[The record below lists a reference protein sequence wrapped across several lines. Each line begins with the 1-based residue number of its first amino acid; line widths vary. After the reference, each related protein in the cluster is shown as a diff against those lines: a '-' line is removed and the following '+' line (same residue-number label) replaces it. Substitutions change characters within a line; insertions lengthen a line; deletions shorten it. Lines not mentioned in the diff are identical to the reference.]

1 MKTMTMTLL
10 VTSVMY
16 TSAEVIHAEINN
28 GDGKIMRV
36 RDILEQE
43 CISLEVGGRGYH
55 LDEITDS

>member
-1 MKTMTMTLL
+1 
-10 VTSVMY
+10 MY